1 MVVGE
6 RIDRATENE
15 DTKMKTKLIYEVRTS
30 LNGRLTL
37 LGSVEAGSLDQAYV
51 RAMAKWRKYCPLM
64 IDRAK

>member
-1 MVVGE
+1 
-6 RIDRATENE
+6 
-15 DTKMKTKLIYEVRTS
+15 MKTQLIYEVRTS

-51 RAMAKWRKYCPLM
+51 RAMAKWRKYCPLI